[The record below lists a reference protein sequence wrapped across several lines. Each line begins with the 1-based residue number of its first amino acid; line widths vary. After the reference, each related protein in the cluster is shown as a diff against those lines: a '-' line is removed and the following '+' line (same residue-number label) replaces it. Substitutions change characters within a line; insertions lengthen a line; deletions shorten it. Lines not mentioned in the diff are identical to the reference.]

1 MRVLGVGV
9 ATLDIVSRV
18 DRYPAEDSEVR
29 ALARRE
35 RRGGNAAN
43 TLAALA
49 ALGHEAHWAGTVADD
64 PEARRLLAFAA
75 RERIDT
81 TARITHR
88 GGRTPV
94 SHIVSSQATGS
105 RTIVHWRDLPELG
118 AEDFARIPLEGI
130 DWVHFEGRHVPAL
143 AAMLAR
149 VRDFGTRC
157 SLELEK
163 PRAGIEALLPLP
175 DIVLC
180 SRQYALARGH
190 PSASDLLEAL
200 PRRPGQALC
209 CAWGSEGA
217 WAIGEDG
224 RRHHSPV
231 FPPPV
236 LVDTVGAGDAF
247 NAGFIDGWLRGYTAG
262 GALRH
267 ACVVAGAKCGIE
279 GFDRL
284 AACLPAEVAPCRLDE
299 LADPGARGVQARLPG
314 EGETACLVVRVGER
328 VHAYRN
334 RCPHT
339 GAPLE
344 WRPHQFLDGSGK
356 WIQCA
361 LHGALFDRDTG
372 RCLQGPCA
380 GDALS
385 PVPVALRDGWIH
397 LPRA

>member
-9 ATLDIVSRV
+9 ATLDIVSLV

-29 ALARRE
+29 ALARRA
-35 RRGGNAAN
+35 RRGGNVTN
-43 TLAALA
+43 TLAVLA
-49 ALGHEAHWAGTVADD
+49 ALGHEARWAGTVADD
-64 PEARRLLAFAA
+64 TDAQHLLACAA
-75 RERIDT
+75 REHIDT
-81 TARITHR
+81 QARVTHR

-94 SHIVSSQATGS
+94 SHIVASQATGS

-118 AEDFARIPLEGI
+118 ADDFARIPLEGI
-130 DWVHFEGRHVPAL
+130 DWIHFEGRNVPAL

-149 VRDFGTRC
+149 ARDFGTRC
-157 SLELEK
+157 SLEIEK

-175 DIVLC
+175 DVVLC

-190 PSASDLLEAL
+190 PSAPDLLEAL
-200 PRRPGQALC
+200 PCRAGQVLC
-209 CAWGSEGA
+209 CAWGEAGA

-224 RRHHSPV
+224 RRHHSPA

-247 NAGFIDGWLRGYTAG
+247 NAGFLDGWLRGFTAG
-262 GALRH
+262 GALRQ

-284 AACLPAEVAPCRLDE
+284 AGCLPAAVAPCRIDE
-299 LADPGARGVQARLPG
+299 LADPGTRGIQARLSG
-314 EGETACLVVRVGER
+314 EGEVPCFVVRAGER
-328 VHAYRN
+328 VYAYRN

-339 GAPLE
+339 GAPLD
-344 WRPHQFLDGSGK
+344 WRPHQFLDASGEL
-356 WIQCA
+356 IQCTV
-361 LHGALFDRDTG
+361 HGALFARDTG
-372 RCLQGPCA
+372 HCLQGPCA
-380 GDALS
+380 GDALA

-397 LPRA
+397 LSHG